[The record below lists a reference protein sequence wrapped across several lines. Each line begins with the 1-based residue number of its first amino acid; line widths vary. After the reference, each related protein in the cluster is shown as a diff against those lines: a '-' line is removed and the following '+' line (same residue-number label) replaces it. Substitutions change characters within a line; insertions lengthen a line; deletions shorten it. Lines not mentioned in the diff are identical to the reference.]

1 MNSNNRK
8 PMFCMLVSSQ
18 NKISWQHLLKGHFS
32 KQWTKIQGRPI
43 LEDPELDQEKQSD
56 GQWLKLALH
65 HLWTLVWQVW
75 LTGNEDLHGRDSDEK
90 ERKMLKKLR
99 PRITALDLLLAS
111 DKQIFKLPIHDRM
124 LLCNRKLETWVRLV
138 TPTVKRGALANAEQH
153 LCDTNYTIPDFLA
166 PA

>member
-1 MNSNNRK
+1 
-8 PMFCMLVSSQ
+8 
-18 NKISWQHLLKGHFS
+18 
-32 KQWTKIQGRPI
+32 
-43 LEDPELDQEKQSD
+43 
-56 GQWLKLALH
+56 
-65 HLWTLVWQVW
+65 
-75 LTGNEDLHGRDSDEK
+75 
-90 ERKMLKKLR
+90 MLKKLR

-138 TPTVKRGALANAEQH
+138 VTPTTVKRGALANAEQH